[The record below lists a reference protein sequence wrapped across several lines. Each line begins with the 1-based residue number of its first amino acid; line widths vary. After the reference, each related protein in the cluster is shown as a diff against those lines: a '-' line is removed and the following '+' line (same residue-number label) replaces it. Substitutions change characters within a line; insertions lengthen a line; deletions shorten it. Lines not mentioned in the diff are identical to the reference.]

1 MYENFILEER
11 RGGSGWRVGGL
22 ADSNYL
28 QESAKSVEDNYPLTA
43 VPLPAFSLTCQ
54 RMQIMGMIPEHW
66 PAVEEIYQQ
75 GIDTRSATF
84 ETQTPSWEVF
94 DKKFMQ
100 VGRLVAVENNIV
112 TGWIALVPVS
122 QRECYR
128 GIAEISVYIH
138 NDHHRKGIGRALM
151 ERVSEES
158 EKAGYWSLLS
168 VIHEENAASIRLHEQ
183 CGYRMIG
190 RRERIACLH
199 GIWKTTVMME
209 KRSTKIGI

>member
-1 MYENFILEER
+1 MI
-11 RGGSGWRVGGL
+11 
-22 ADSNYL
+22 
-28 QESAKSVEDNYPLTA
+28 SVNLPPVPCSVAPTA
-43 VPLPAFSLTCQ
+43 FFVNLPPD
-54 RMQIMGMIPEHW
+54 RMEIIPMTKEHW
-66 PAVEEIYQQ
+66 PAVEEIYRQ

-84 ETQTPSWEVF
+84 ETHTPSWEVF
-94 DKKFMQ
+94 DKKFMT
-100 VGRLVAVENNIV
+100 VGRLAALEKGTV
-112 TGWIALVPVS
+112 TGWIALVQVS

-138 NDHHRKGIGRALM
+138 HHHHRKGIGRALLH
-151 ERVSEES
+151 RAAEES

-168 VIHEENAASIRLHEQ
+168 VIHEENTASIRLHEQ

-209 KRSTKIGI
+209 KRSTIIGI